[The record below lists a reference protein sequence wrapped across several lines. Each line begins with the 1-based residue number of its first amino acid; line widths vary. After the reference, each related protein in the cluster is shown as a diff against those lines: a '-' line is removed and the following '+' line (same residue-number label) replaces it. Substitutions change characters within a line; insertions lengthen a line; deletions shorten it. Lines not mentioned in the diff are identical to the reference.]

1 MQYMIYVFC
10 NECLDLHQ
18 LGGPVELMDGPS
30 TITSVQVNYLNR
42 VVPHRLML
50 RIQRFGF
57 CDKKQRATAQ
67 RNLGRV
73 YLAPTIR
80 R

>member
-18 LGGPVELMDGPS
+18 LGGLVELIDGPS
-30 TITSVQVNYLNR
+30 TIMSVQANYLNR
-42 VVPHRLML
+42 VVPRHLL
-50 RIQRFGF
+50 SRIQRFGH
-57 CDKKQRATAQ
+57 CDKKQCATAQ

-73 YLAPTIR
+73 YLAPAIR